1 MKKIIV
7 MIAFSLCAAN
17 TAFAASGTVASAAM
31 DLTQTGLSAYGG
43 LAAPATTLIGKTST
57 GVALG
62 WITSPTGYAL
72 VTQHK
77 SGSRG
82 FGTSWDSTSIYYL
95 NASAAGVLVLT
106 TAPSASDS
114 SMFTSWSSM

>member
-1 MKKIIV
+1 MKKLII
-7 MIAFSLCAAN
+7 MIAFLLCAAN
-17 TAFAASGTVASAAM
+17 SAFAASGTVASAGM

-43 LAAPATTLIGKTST
+43 AASPATTLIGKTST

-62 WITSPTGYAL
+62 WITSANGYAL

-95 NASAAGVLVLT
+95 NATAAGVLVLSGAP
-106 TAPSASDS
+106 TASNSSQFASWQ
-114 SMFTSWSSM
+114 SM